1 MLAGSFHGFQGLA
14 ARLAGFLRS
23 HTGAAFK
30 QSSGLLG
37 RRLCELD
44 ISGNGGTV
52 EEPGAPKRDL
62 SSSTNLGSL
71 VGSSRTLM
79 AVVQKL

>member
-62 SSSTNLGSL
+62 GSTNLGSL

-79 AVVQKL
+79 VVVQKL